1 MLQLT
6 SLGDEGSALFGIDEQ
21 VLTKVVEHIV
31 GYEIDSYEV
40 RFTHT
45 LEKRFQGQ
53 RADKSIPTIHFTSP
67 SGMPEA
73 ITLFIKRHHQYEQNE
88 AIHHKHLSLT
98 DAPVPTLYGY
108 YSEPRKRDITIS
120 EYLTPLLIDE
130 PYDGFRQDAQT
141 FRAFLKA
148 TALFT
153 SIQITPQYQESL
165 ECGYLEQ
172 RFRSYASDLEQ
183 INSVTRVYTGG
194 ELLSQIAIASLKR
207 TLHELC
213 DEMDLME
220 KGVYHWDHRPC
231 NAGWS
236 TLQKQFVIF
245 DLEDTMMAPR
255 FLDIALWLGAPDRIE
270 SRYTSQ
276 DRLAE
281 EFLALY
287 NERKQTSISI
297 DCFLRETLIL
307 WKIWLYKEIRW
318 YLHEL
323 GEEPEDIHENEDPQ
337 VYKAT
342 VMEKLQGAL
351 GILLD
356 ER

>member
-31 GYEIDSYEV
+31 GYEIDGHEV
-40 RFTHT
+40 RFTHA

-67 SGMPEA
+67 TGMPESV
-73 ITLFIKRHHQYEQNE
+73 TLFIKRHHLYEQNE

-108 YSEPRKRDITIS
+108 YSKPRKRDITIS

-130 PYDGFRQDAQT
+130 PYDDFRQDAIT

-153 SIQITPQYQESL
+153 SIQITPQYQRSL
-165 ECGYLEQ
+165 EYGYFEQ

-183 INSVTRVYTGG
+183 INNISRVCAGR
-194 ELLSQIAIASLKR
+194 ELLSRIAIASLKR
-207 TLHELC
+207 TLYELC

-236 TLQKQFVIF
+236 TLQRQFVIF
-245 DLEDTMMAPR
+245 DLEDTLMAPR
-255 FLDIALWLGAPDRIE
+255 FLDVAIWLGAPDCIE
-270 SRYTSQ
+270 TRYDSQ
-276 DRLAE
+276 YRLAE

-287 NERKQTSISI
+287 NERKQTRISV
-297 DCFLRETLIL
+297 DCFLHETLIL
-307 WKIWLYKEIRW
+307 WKIWLFKEIRW

-323 GEEPEDIHENEDPQ
+323 GDEPEDIHENEDPQ
-337 VYKAT
+337 VYRVT
-342 VMEKLQGAL
+342 VMEKLQEAL
-351 GILLD
+351 SILLE